1 LRALTLAALG
11 LLVLAHGPAGG
22 AARVLAPT
30 ARADPDPS
38 PVAALP
44 GRARILL
51 RGCSERTNER
61 VLLEQVRVE
70 LLSAGILQVDVIDVY
85 AQAADYESYD
95 VATLRIDLPGC
106 GESGWNVYLA
116 VACAHTARQTA
127 RTLAMSE
134 IPEAARPRSVALGL
148 VELLRSSWRQLAGE
162 PRVKR
167 TLPTPQGAPGEN
179 WPDPAPL
186 DPERPPGMAAAP
198 AAPPADPDR
207 SARPRLEWRGAT
219 RIYPQTDSGDLATS
233 LSVSQL
239 LAGRVRVH
247 GGGSAAGGGGDGSNV
262 HIFRANSR
270 LGLSLCGASTDQ
282 QLGIE
287 VGTVWELGWAQLRTG
302 GSPKESGLLV
312 TGSLEAALRVRVSPG
327 VETLV
332 SLEAGYVLA
341 PLTLE
346 VELDDGRRRSSG
358 LEGSVLGVGI
368 GLAGIL

>member
-1 LRALTLAALG
+1 MPLAVLG
-11 LLVLAHGPAGG
+11 LLVLVAHGPAGLVSR
-22 AARVLAPT
+22 ALVPA
-30 ARADPDPS
+30 ARADAGS
-38 PVAALP
+38 ALP
-44 GRARILL
+44 SRARILL

-61 VLLEQVRVE
+61 ALLEQVRIE
-70 LLSAGILQVDVIDVY
+70 LLSAGILQVDAIDVY
-85 AQAADYESYD
+85 AQATDHESFD

-106 GESGWNVYLA
+106 GEAGWNVYLA
-116 VACAHTARQTA
+116 VAYAQTGRQTT

-134 IPEAARPRSVALGL
+134 IPEAVRPRAVALAL
-148 VELLRSSWRQLAGE
+148 VELLRGSWRQLAGE
-162 PRVKR
+162 PK
-167 TLPTPQGAPGEN
+167 PP
-179 WPDPAPL
+179 PAAVPAEL
-186 DPERPPGMAAAP
+186 DPERPPGVMAAP
-198 AAPPADPDR
+198 AGPPAEPDR

-262 HIFRANSR
+262 HIFRGTSR
-270 LGLSLCGASTDQ
+270 LGLSLCSISTAQ
-282 QLGIE
+282 QPGIE
-287 VGTVWELGWAQLRTG
+287 VGTVWEIGWAQLRTG
-302 GSPKESGLLV
+302 GSPQESGLLV
-312 TGSLEAALRVRVSPG
+312 TGSLEAVLRVRVSHG

-346 VELDDGRRRSSG
+346 VELDDGRRRSTG